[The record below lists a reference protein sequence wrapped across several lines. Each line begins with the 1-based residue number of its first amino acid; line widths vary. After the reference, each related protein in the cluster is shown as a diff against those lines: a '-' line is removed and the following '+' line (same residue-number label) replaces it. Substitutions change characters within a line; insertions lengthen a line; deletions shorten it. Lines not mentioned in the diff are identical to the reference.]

1 VAAAASVADE
11 RDLYE
16 AQLDLFVDPYDPAV
30 DAADL
35 PADWVEAAR
44 RSPVYDLIKKY
55 RIALPLH
62 PEYRTLPMVWYVPPL
77 SPVVDALAEGGH
89 DGEDAVNLFAAI
101 ESLRIPVGYLA
112 ELFTAGDPA
121 PVTAALRRLAAMRSY
136 MRSVNLGEP
145 PVLADTGLPEDQVRD
160 MYRLLALA
168 KYEERYVIPTAYGNI
183 PPGIVEEGGCSL
195 DYDGGPGMQGPF
207 GEASGRPV
215 PVSVETF
222 HSLKQRQTSD
232 EITHDRVNLL
242 NWDGR
247 GIPAGLFPTKRRR
260 P

>member
-1 VAAAASVADE
+1 VTEAASVPDE

-16 AQLDLFVDPYDPAV
+16 AQLDVFVDPEDPA
-30 DAADL
+30 AATADL
-35 PADWVEAAR
+35 SPDWLEAAR
-44 RSPVYDLIKKY
+44 RSPVYHLIKKY

-77 SPVVDALAEGGH
+77 SPVVDALAGTGH

-101 ESLRIPVGYLA
+101 ESLRIPIGYLA

-136 MRSVNLGEP
+136 MRAVNLGEQ
-145 PVLADTGLPEDQVRD
+145 PVLADAGLSEDELRA

-168 KYEERYVIPTAYGNI
+168 KYDERYVIPTAYGN
-183 PPGIVEEGGCSL
+183 PPGIVEEARCSL
-195 DYDGGPGMQGPF
+195 DYDGGPGMQPPF

-215 PVSVETF
+215 PVSIESF
-222 HSLKQRQTSD
+222 HGLKERQTGD
-232 EITHDRVNLL
+232 EVTHDRVNLL

-247 GIPAGLFPTKRRR
+247 GNPAGLFPPKRRR
-260 P
+260 A